1 MELKNEWIQ
10 ILNEE
15 LEDALT
21 YIGAAQ
27 VSQNINYVLK
37 ALDDEIKNN
46 GVDWQYDLTPRGA
59 KLQKLYEE
67 IYEANRKDLEK

>member
-1 MELKNEWIQ
+1 MELKKEWIQ
-10 ILNEE
+10 ILSEE
-15 LEDALT
+15 LEDAVT

-46 GVDWQYDLTPRGA
+46 GVDWQYDLTSRGA

-67 IYEANRKDLEK
+67 IYEANREDLEK